1 MTLKQESAAEN
12 SAAVI
17 SGIKKLFSAMN
28 LPKLADD
35 RLYIGIPFTILDKF
49 LNTLSEQRTADE
61 KKRFANR
68 LRYAGIVRERAE
80 DTFKWGDETYPN
92 AEPGVIES
100 ALTVDFVRQRKNLVV
115 AGPPGAGKSLLVL
128 IIGCKALREEFS
140 VKYKTAH
147 DIAVELSEAKDGN
160 SLLGYVRKLQA
171 CDVLIIEDLTYATF
185 DINTAQSFF
194 SVIDGRCGRKT
205 TILTSNSNIKNWAK
219 DFPDKRMMPALLGRV
234 YEDAL
239 LINMNGAQDM
249 RLKRVKGMLDG
260 VDKDGKWEGELE

>member
-1 MTLKQESAAEN
+1 MTLKQESAAED

-17 SGIKKLFSAMN
+17 SGIKKLFLAMN
-28 LPKLADD
+28 LPHLADD
-35 RLYIGIPFTILDKF
+35 ALYLGIPFSILDTFHKA
-49 LNTLSEQRTADE
+49 LSEQRAGDE
-61 KKRFANR
+61 KKRFVNR

-80 DTFKWGDETYPN
+80 DTFKWDEGTYPN
-92 AEPGVIES
+92 AEPGIIES
-100 ALTVDFVRQRKNLVV
+100 ALMIDFVRQRKNLIV

-128 IIGCKALREEFS
+128 IIACKALREEFS

-147 DIAVELSEAKDGN
+147 DISVELSEAKDGN

-185 DINTAQSFF
+185 DIKTAQSFF
-194 SVIDGRCGRKT
+194 SVIDGRNARKT
-205 TILTSNSNIKNWAK
+205 TIITTNSNIKDWAQ
-219 DFPDKRMMPALLGRV
+219 DFPDQRMIAALLGRF

-249 RLKRVKGMLDG
+249 RLKQVKGMFDG
-260 VDKDGKWEGELE
+260 VSRDGKWEGAPQ